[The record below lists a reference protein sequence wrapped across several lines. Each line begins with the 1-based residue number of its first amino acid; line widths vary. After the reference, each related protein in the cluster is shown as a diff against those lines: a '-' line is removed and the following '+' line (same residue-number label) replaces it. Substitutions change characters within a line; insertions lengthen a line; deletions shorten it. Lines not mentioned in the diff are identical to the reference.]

1 MKTRLIVSDPE
12 ACKAERIGGQSNPDQ
27 GDNRSLTGQ
36 GFAACC
42 CANTFHLGGSIIS
55 AFRET
60 LRTIVMIT
68 DPERVRETL
77 ELPEKGPGKDRVPHD

>member
-1 MKTRLIVSDPE
+1 MKTRLIVSDPK

-27 GDNRSLTGQ
+27 GGDRTLTGQ
-36 GFAACC
+36 GLAVCRY
-42 CANTFHLGGSIIS
+42 ANTFHLGSSIIS

-77 ELPEKGPGKDRVPHD
+77 GLPEKEPGIDRVTHD